1 MSVFRAVCAFAVCAA
16 ASGALEHLAAYQGL
30 FDLGDAKADAANLHG
45 PIEALLAKPARTDP
59 DVTAPLALDA
69 SNLHEPAENG
79 GKPTAGGMTGMP
91 PGPGFSAFDGT
102 LPSDTHA
109 GII

>member
-16 ASGALEHLAAYQGL
+16 ASGALEHLAAYQEL

-59 DVTAPLALDA
+59 DETEPLALDA
-69 SNLHEPAENG
+69 SNWHEPAENG
-79 GKPTAGGMTGMP
+79 GTPTGTGMP